1 MSESVQRREFLK
13 TVAAAGV
20 AAAATSIGSIARGA
34 GPIDPAEPPANTA
47 ASPAVPARKG
57 KSVAGLAGPK
67 MDAVRIGVIGVG
79 NRGTGDLGELLLM
92 DGVEIRAICDVVES
106 KVARARTASSRR
118 ATPSPTATP
127 AGPRTTR
134 SSATDPTSTWST
146 SARPG
151 RLHVPMCLEAM
162 NKGKHCAVEVPAAVT
177 VEQCWQ
183 LVDTA
188 EATQKHCMI
197 LENCCYSPEA
207 LMMLNMARQG
217 LLGELLYAE
226 GGYVHDLRGE
236 LYSGKGEGL
245 WRIDEHVNRNGNLYP
260 THGLGPIAQCM
271 GINRG
276 DRFDYLT
283 SMSTPSLGLQSYQ
296 SKVPDGSKWK
306 HASFACGDMNTT
318 LIKTAQGR
326 VMCVQHDTSNP
337 QPYSRIDYLKGT
349 RGIFR
354 GYPDR
359 IFVEGISKGEA
370 YGTMEDFAKY
380 QHPLWNKLADAAKKA
395 GGHGGMDFVLNWR
408 LIQCLRD
415 GQPLDI
421 DVYDTAAWSAVSP
434 LSEQSVANRGAPIDF
449 PDFTRGGWQ
458 GTEPLAVVSV

>member
-1 MSESVQRREFLK
+1 MAERVDRRDFLK
-13 TVAAAGV
+13 T
-20 AAAATSIGSIARGA
+20 AAAATAGLAVGTALPAGA
-34 GPIDPAEPPANTA
+34 AWAEPAPP
-47 ASPAVPARKG
+47 ASPGTPPRRG

-79 NRGTGDLGELLLM
+79 GRGSGDLGELLLM
-92 DGVEIRAICDVVES
+92 DGVEIRAICDVVEA
-106 KVARARTASSRR
+106 KVARAQAHVQSKGHPKPDGYSAGPEDYKKLCDRSDIDLVYI
-118 ATPSPTATP
+118 ATPW
-127 AGPRTTR
+127 R
-134 SSATDPTSTWST
+134 W
-146 SARPG
+146 
-151 RLHVPMCLEAM
+151 HVPMCVDAM
-162 NKGKHCAVEVPAAVT
+162 TKGKHAAVEVPAAVT
-177 VEQCWQ
+177 VDECWQ

-207 LMMLNMARQG
+207 LMMLNLARQG

-226 GGYVHDLRGE
+226 GGYVHDLRAE

-283 SMSTPSLGLQSYQ
+283 SMSTPSLGLQAYQ
-296 SKVPDGSKWK
+296 PKVADNSKWK

-318 LIKTAQGR
+318 LIKTANGR

-359 IFVEGISKGEA
+359 IYIEGKSKGEA
-370 YGTMEDFAKY
+370 YGTMDDFAQY
-380 QHPLWNKLADAAKKA
+380 QHPLWTKLEAAAKAA

-415 GQPLDI
+415 GLPLDI

-434 LSEQSVANRGAPIDF
+434 LSERSVASRGGPVDF

-458 GTEPLAVVSV
+458 ATPPLGVVSV

>member
-1 MSESVQRREFLK
+1 MAERYDRRDFLK
-13 TVAAAGV
+13 AAVAGLAAAGSV
-20 AAAATSIGSIARGA
+20 GPANAAVPG
-34 GPIDPAEPPANTA
+34 EPPAGTEP
-47 ASPAVPARKG
+47 SPAVPPRRG
-57 KSVAGLAGPK
+57 RSVAGLAAPK
-67 MDAVRIGVIGVG
+67 MDAVRIGFIGVG
-79 NRGTGDLGELLLM
+79 GRGIGDLGELLLM
-92 DGVEIRAICDVVES
+92 EGVEIRAICDIVES
-106 KVARARTASSRR
+106 KVARAQAYVVKKGHPKPDGYSAGPEDYKKLCDRTDIDLVYI
-118 ATPSPTATP
+118 ATP
-127 AGPRTTR
+127 
-134 SSATDPTSTWST
+134 W
-146 SARPG
+146 

-162 NKGKHCAVEVPAAVT
+162 TKGKHCAVEVPAAVT
-177 VEQCWQ
+177 VAECWQ

-207 LMMLNMARQG
+207 LMMLNLARQG
-217 LLGELLYAE
+217 MLGELLYAE
-226 GGYVHDLRGE
+226 GGYIHDLRGE

-283 SMSTPSLGLQSYQ
+283 SMSTPSLGLQAYQ
-296 SKVPDGSKWK
+296 SKVPDSSKWK
-306 HASFACGDMNTT
+306 HASFACGDLNTT
-318 LIKTAQGR
+318 LIKTALGR

-349 RGIFR
+349 KGIFR

-359 IFVEGISKGEA
+359 IFIEGISKGEEP
-370 YGTMEDFAKY
+370 GTMEDFAKY
-380 QHPLWNKLADAAKKA
+380 QHPLWTKLADAAKKA

-415 GQPLDI
+415 GLPLDI
-421 DVYDTAAWSAVSP
+421 DVYDTASWSVISP

-449 PDFTRGGWQ
+449 PDFTRGGWK